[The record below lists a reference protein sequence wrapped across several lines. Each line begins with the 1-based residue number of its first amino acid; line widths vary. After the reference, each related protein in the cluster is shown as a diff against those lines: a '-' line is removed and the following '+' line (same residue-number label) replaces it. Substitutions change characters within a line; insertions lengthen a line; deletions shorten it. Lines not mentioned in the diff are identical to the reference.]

1 MSDSDTFDFVIV
13 GGGSAG
19 CVLARRLAE
28 QGGYTVCLLEAG
40 GRDSYPWIHVPIG
53 YGKTMFNRDVN
64 WGYSTDPDPGINSRA
79 MYWPRGKVLGGSSSI
94 NGLIYIRG
102 QAEDYDRWAEQGCPG
117 WAYRDVLPYFR
128 KAERQ
133 GRGASE
139 FHGDT
144 GPLAV
149 SDVAEPNPLCDAFV
163 ASGRAIGLPVNR
175 DFNGADQEG
184 VGYFQLTIDHGRRC
198 STATGYLKPV
208 NGCRNLEVRTH
219 ALCERIEFD
228 GRRATGVR
236 YWRDGATEVVHARRE
251 VIIAAGA
258 INTPQIL
265 ELSGIGSA
273 AVLARLDV
281 APVRVSEEVGENL
294 ADHLQSRLLY
304 RCSEH
309 ITTNDDLNSFYRK
322 MKIGLRYVIS
332 RKGPLAVGINQAG
345 GFARSR
351 PEVERPDIQFHF
363 GTLSSDAPG
372 SPVHKFSG
380 FTLSTCQLR
389 PESRG
394 SVHARS
400 ASPTEY
406 PAIKPNYLAT
416 ETDRRVMIDGVKL
429 GRRLAAASPLRDLI
443 IDEYSPGAA
452 ITSDE
457 DLLAFVRDDATT
469 IFHPTGTCR
478 MGDDAA
484 SVVDS
489 KLRVRGVEGLRIAD
503 ASIMPSIVSGNT
515 NAPVIMIAE
524 KAAALILNAHGG
536 LIFDRVA

>member
-1 MSDSDTFDFVIV
+1 MSSTDTFDFVIV

-28 QGGYTVCLLEAG
+28 QGDYSVCLLEAG

-64 WGYSTDPDPGINSRA
+64 WGYSTDPDPGINSRS

-102 QAEDYDRWAEQGCPG
+102 QAADYDDWAEAGCDG
-117 WAYRDVLPYFR
+117 WAYRDVLPYFL
-128 KAERQ
+128 KAEHQ
-133 GRGASE
+133 ARGASE
-139 FHGDT
+139 FHGDQ

-149 SDVAEPNPLCDAFV
+149 SDVAEPNALCDAFV
-163 ASGRAIGLPVNR
+163 ASGRAIGLPVNP
-175 DFNGADQEG
+175 DFNGASQEG
-184 VGYFQLTIDHGRRC
+184 VGYFQLTIDHGWRC

-208 NGCRNLEVRTH
+208 NRRRNLETRTH
-219 ALCERIEFD
+219 ALCERVLFD
-228 GRRATGVR
+228 GQRASGVQYRRGEQSET
-236 YWRDGATEVVHARRE
+236 VHARRE
-251 VIIAAGA
+251 VILAAGA

-265 ELSGIGSA
+265 ELSGVGA
-273 AVLARLDV
+273 EDVLARLGVSPV
-281 APVRVSEEVGENL
+281 AISPDVGENL
-294 ADHLQSRLLY
+294 ADHLQARLLY
-304 RCSEH
+304 RCSRP
-309 ITTNDDLNSFYRK
+309 ITTNDDLASFYRK
-322 MKIGLRYVIS
+322 MKIGLRYVVS

-345 GFARSR
+345 GFACSR
-351 PEVERPDIQFHF
+351 ADVKRPDIQFHF

-400 ASPTEY
+400 PEPTEY

-416 ETDRRVMIDGVKL
+416 ETDRRVMVDGVKL
-429 GRRLAAASPLRDLI
+429 GRRLAAAPPLSDLI
-443 IDEYSPGAA
+443 VDEYSPGSA
-452 ITSDE
+452 IVSDA

-478 MGDDAA
+478 MGSDEA
-484 SVVDS
+484 SVVDTR
-489 KLRVRGVEGLRIAD
+489 LRVRGVHGLRVVD

-524 KAAALILNAHGG
+524 RAAALIRADHKAHAVG
-536 LIFDRVA
+536 DAV